1 MAYINFKEENYKLKI
16 QLEKRKKNNEKN
28 YNYIIKHKNE
38 MTDYSPDN
46 RYSYE
51 KINNSDNLFGSWFYF
66 WNTLHNRN
74 NAS

>member
-51 KINNSDNLFGSWFYF
+51 KIEGEFIGKKEL
-66 WNTLHNRN
+66 
-74 NAS
+74 